1 MVGKAIS
8 PVLTPLLPTIKPVE
22 LKGAS
27 MRICV
32 VSANLGNID
41 TPKEHIAQTSRNR
54 LDRPALT
61 NEAIA
66 KMDEVYPGWK

>member
-1 MVGKAIS
+1 
-8 PVLTPLLPTIKPVE
+8 
-22 LKGAS
+22 

-54 LDRPALT
+54 LDRLALT

-66 KMDEVYPGWK
+66 KMKECYPDWCTN